1 MTIAYGLSC
10 IASLLLVGGFFTIEK
25 RKDGPLLS
33 VAALVFISNLGCLLI
48 SLSKTHSSA
57 LRANRVAYIGNVF
70 LPLSMILLLLVL
82 CQISVP
88 KKWIT
93 YLFIFALLLLLLTFT
108 PGMLNIYY
116 NRISLKTEGGFSIL
130 VREYGPLHIIY
141 YFYLIFSFAAMLFI
155 ILLTMFRSKTINR
168 MHVLYLFF
176 IVLGNLVIWVME
188 QFSEKRFEFLSV
200 SYIVSETLILLHI
213 AALNESRKKEIPLF
227 EGINSEENAVFSPK
241 SIDGILGNCEEIHDF
256 TRREKEVLRLLLMN
270 EKRKDIAKQLFVT
283 ESTVK
288 KYTAQIFRKL
298 SVSNRMEL
306 FVKLKKYQ

>member
-33 VAALVFISNLGCLLI
+33 VATLVFISNLGWLLI
-48 SLSKTHSSA
+48 SLSKTLSSA
-57 LRANRVAYIGNVF
+57 LMANRVAYIGNVF
-70 LPLSMILLLLVL
+70 LPLSMILLLLEL

-141 YFYLIFSFAAMLFI
+141 YIYLVFSFAAMLFI

-176 IVLGNLVIWVME
+176 IVLGNLVIWIME

-241 SIDGILGNCEEIHDF
+241 SIDEILGNCEEIHDF

-298 SVSNRMEL
+298 SVYNRMEL